1 MPVMFRRLAA
11 PLFVLVVLLPSAVR
25 SQSVHAADPLLSSLS
40 GTWSGTCTIGERQHP
55 SEWTW
60 TWSLGGA
67 FLEGT
72 LRVWRDASRRG
83 LVFEQRQYLR
93 PAGDRVYAVHCFD
106 SREVALWGEYTGSG
120 TSYAIALDASDGRR
134 AAGLLEF
141 AAADAWAVT
150 LTTSGDAGE
159 VAEVLRMELRKRP

>member
-1 MPVMFRRLAA
+1 MPVMSRRFAA
-11 PLFVLVVLLPSAVR
+11 PLFMFALMLPAATHA
-25 SQSVHAADPLLSSLS
+25 QSLHAADPFLSSLS
-40 GTWSGTCTIGERQHP
+40 GTWTGTCTIGERQHP
-55 SEWTW
+55 CEWTW

-120 TSYAIALDASDGRR
+120 TSYPIVLDASDGRR

-141 AAADAWAVT
+141 GAADACSVT